1 MSSKVLIDG
10 TAYRIAKGKTLV
22 DGTVHTIEK
31 GKTLIDGTA
40 YAIILVR
47 PAKFTVKGGKSVYHN
62 VYVAGRET
70 TATSFSVAPGTEIT
84 VRVSGSISTG
94 AWYAYPTLSI
104 SWNGKT
110 VASKSGTYLSY
121 SFTAEEG
128 TNYTITFNT
137 YTERGTSSSLTQY
150 TLVYDC
156 ADITT
161 STAEGG

>member
-1 MSSKVLIDG
+1 MSSKALIDG

-22 DGTVHTIEK
+22 DGAVYTIEK

-47 PAKFTVKGGKSVYHN
+47 PAKFTVSGGKSAYHN
-62 VYVAGRET
+62 VYVAGTET
-70 TATSFSVAPGTEIT
+70 TATSFSVAPGTIIK
-84 VRVSGSISTG
+84 VRVDGSISTG
-94 AWYAYPTLSI
+94 AWYAYPDLSI

-110 VASKSGTYLSY
+110 VASKNGTYLEY
-121 SFTAEEG
+121 SFTAGEG

-137 YTERGTSSSLTQY
+137 YTERGTTGMLTNY

-156 ADITT
+156 AAITT
-161 STAEGG
+161 SAA

>member
-1 MSSKVLIDG
+1 MSSKAMIDG

-22 DGTVHTIEK
+22 DGTVYTIEK

-47 PAKFTVKGGKSVYHN
+47 PAKFTVNGGKSVYHN

-94 AWYAYPTLSI
+94 AWHAYPDLSI
-104 SWNGKT
+104 SWNGTT
-110 VASKSGTYLSY
+110 VASKNGTYLEY

-137 YTERGTSSSLTQY
+137 YTERGMSGLTNY

-156 ADITT
+156 AAITT
-161 STAEGG
+161 SAA

>member
-1 MSSKVLIDG
+1 MSSKAMIDG

-22 DGTVHTIEK
+22 DGTVYTIEK

-47 PAKFTVKGGKSVYHN
+47 PAKFTVSGGSGAYHN
-62 VYVAGRET
+62 VYVAGSET

-84 VRVSGSISTG
+84 VRVDGSINTG
-94 AWYAYPTLSI
+94 AWYAYPPLSI
-104 SWNGKT
+104 SWNGTT
-110 VASKSGTYLSY
+110 VASKSDTYLSY

-137 YTERGTSSSLTQY
+137 YTKRGTSGLTNY
-150 TLVYDC
+150 TLTYDC
-156 ADITT
+156 AAITT
-161 STAEGG
+161 SAA